1 MSPRS
6 ALLWAAAALDAA
18 RAAATRAHN
27 CRCGTGAGVAD
38 EDDED
43 DDEDDVC
50 DIILSTSASSTRP

>member
-18 RAAATRAHN
+18 SAAATRAHN

-38 EDDED
+38 EDDE
-43 DDEDDVC
+43 EEDVC
-50 DIILSTSASSTRP
+50 DIILSTSASSMRP